1 MSQPSYEYPHVEI
14 DLGKLKENLAA
25 LQERCQASSIG
36 LSGVVKGFHA
46 LPEQLRFMRKLG
58 CPASPPPAWT
68 SCAG

>member
-46 LPEQLRFMRKLG
+46 LPEAVKVYEEVG
-58 CPASPPPAWT
+58 VSSIASSRMD